1 MLRRSRSHRSHVSRQ
16 VDLHFHFAIRCCNP
30 LTRAIAKLLGPCFKT
45 GRRGGRLSHRE
56 HALAALTNTSKHTTQ
71 MASHSRCS
79 LRALANSVHEHVFA
93 DQRVHQL
100 PHATGYHSKVDH
112 ATQIRRTHRTSQ
124 RILTAKARRQALT
137 QTPRN
142 RPNYR
147 LTQRGAPNNTDH
159 CQLYQLSPFRPL
171 WFHVLL
177 NSLFKVLFNFPSQ
190 YLFAIGFEMIFSLGC
205 GIPPTLSC
213 ISKQLDSKTPPT
225 KAITIRTG
233 LTPSLE
239 EAFQQ
244 TSDSN
249 HSRQQR
255 LYATPPIRS
264 QPQGLCAG
272 LIRFHS
278 PLLTESL
285 LVSFPP
291 LTDMLKFSG

>member
-1 MLRRSRSHRSHVSRQ
+1 MLRRSRSHGSHVSRQ
-16 VDLHFHFAIRCCNP
+16 VDLYFHFAIRCCNP
-30 LTRAIAKLLGPCFKT
+30 LTRAIAKLLGPCYKT

-79 LRALANSVHEHVFA
+79 LRALANSAHERIFA
-93 DQRVHQL
+93 DQRVHQP

-124 RILTAKARRQALT
+124 RILTAKAHRQAPT
-137 QTPRN
+137 QTPRK

-147 LTQRGAPNNTDH
+147 ITQRGALDDTDH
-159 CQLYQLSPFRPL
+159 RQLYQLSPFRPL

-225 KAITIRTG
+225 KATTVRTG

-249 HSRQQR
+249 HSRKRR
-255 LYATPPIRS
+255 LYATPPKR
-264 QPQGLCAG
+264 
-272 LIRFHS
+272 
-278 PLLTESL
+278 
-285 LVSFPP
+285 
-291 LTDMLKFSG
+291 

>member
-56 HALAALTNTSKHTTQ
+56 HALTAFTNTSKHTTQ

-112 ATQIRRTHRTSQ
+112 ATRIRRTHRTSQ
-124 RILTAKARRQALT
+124 RILTAKAHRQAPT
-137 QTPRN
+137 QTPRK

-147 LTQRGAPNNTDH
+147 ITQRGALDDTDH
-159 CQLYQLSPFRPL
+159 RQLYQLSPFRPL

-177 NSLFKVLFNFPSQ
+177 NSLFKVLCNFPSR
-190 YLFAIGFEMIFSLGC
+190 YLFAIGLAVIFSLRWSLPPALGC
-205 GIPPTLSC
+205 TL
-213 ISKQLDSKTPPT
+213 KQPDS
-225 KAITIRTG
+225 
-233 LTPSLE
+233 SM
-239 EAFQQ
+239 QQ
-244 TSDSN
+244 FAHN
-249 HSRQQR
+249 I
-255 LYATPPIRS
+255 L
-264 QPQGLCAG
+264 
-272 LIRFHS
+272 
-278 PLLTESL
+278 
-285 LVSFPP
+285 
-291 LTDMLKFSG
+291 